1 MESSILG
8 SMPWPIR
15 DLLTMKQEL
24 VEFALRPGVNRR
36 ELFSRYGISAPC
48 AYKWLKRYQ
57 SKGVEGLAEHSRRP
71 HHHPAQIGPEV
82 VLRVLEV
89 RDQHPAWGG
98 RKIYHYL
105 RQRAFGPLPAPSTI
119 TEILRRNGRLSPQHP
134 SAQGPWQRF
143 EHSAANDLWQMDFK
157 GPLQTL
163 RAGRCH
169 PLGLLDDYSRFALA
183 LEACPNQSTPT
194 VQARLQSIFARYG
207 LPRCILCDNGGPWGC
222 VESSSRYTEL
232 GVWLLRLGVD
242 VRHGRPFHPQT
253 QGKEERFHGTLKV
266 ELLNQTLSWLD
277 LAHCQAGFDQ
287 FRQSYNFVRPHQALQ
302 YAVPA
307 SRYQP
312 SVRCL
317 PLTLAAIDY
326 LSSDQVRIVKSKG
339 EVTFRNQF
347 FYIGRA
353 FVGLPIAFRQAQSPD
368 SYEVFFSWKRLGFAD
383 LACSQKIKYRYHSIY
398 LDPLPI

>member
-1 MESSILG
+1 
-8 SMPWPIR
+8 MPWPIR

-57 SKGVEGLAEHSRRP
+57 SQGVEGLAEHSRRP
-71 HHHPAQIGPEV
+71 HHHPAQIGPEI

-89 RDQHPAWGG
+89 RDQYPAWGG

-134 SAQGPWQRF
+134 SAQGPWHRF

-253 QGKEERFHGTLKV
+253 QGKEERFHGTLQV
-266 ELLNQTLSWLD
+266 ELLNQTLPWLD
-277 LAHCQAGFDQ
+277 LAHCQAGFDH

-398 LDPLPI
+398 LDPLPF

>member
-1 MESSILG
+1 LG
-8 SMPWPIR
+8 W
-15 DLLTMKQEL
+15 
-24 VEFALRPGVNRR
+24 
-36 ELFSRYGISAPC
+36 
-48 AYKWLKRYQ
+48 
-57 SKGVEGLAEHSRRP
+57 
-71 HHHPAQIGPEV
+71 
-82 VLRVLEV
+82 
-89 RDQHPAWGG
+89 G

-105 RQRAFGPLPAPSTI
+105 GQRAFSPLPAPSTI
-119 TEILRRNGRLSPQHP
+119 TEILRRNGQLNPQHP

-163 RAGRCH
+163 RAGRCY
-169 PLGLLDDYSRFALA
+169 PLGLLDDHSRFALA
-183 LEACPNQSTPT
+183 LEACPNQCTPT

-242 VRHGRPFHPQT
+242 VLHGRPFHPQT

-266 ELLNQTLSWLD
+266 ELLNQTLPWLD

-287 FRQSYNFVRPHQALQ
+287 FRQSYNFVRPHQALH

-312 SVRCL
+312 STRCL

-353 FVGLPIAFRQAQSPD
+353 FVGLPIAFRQAHSPD
-368 SYEVFFSWKRLGFAD
+368 TYEVFFSWKRLGFTD